1 MPKICKSPRAAGK
14 SQELEEYGNKIAMIY
29 VNAEGIPN
37 SNGYKKLVC
46 EAKDLVQKLEHLM
59 ETASPKEVATYIA
72 STKYLGI
79 MMLTTCLLRME
90 NTAQEKVGKNRC
102 CINTLTCALRSQTA
116 ALMTCV
122 CFFIFRSGLHI
133 LYHAWYLLQRPMLK
147 NIEIDLR
154 GTSSLQGRMWSS
166 GEDSQGRKGPELILT
181 LGEIKSR
188 NPKPSAL
195 QKAAKQLNLR
205 IFLLAYA
212 AYTSGLAE
220 SGLCT
225 GYLHTSFSEDDD
237 DNKERA
243 EEELQKAATKAKSN
257 LWKKVHNLPQE
268 FILQLAIA

>member
-1 MPKICKSPRAAGK
+1 
-14 SQELEEYGNKIAMIY
+14 
-29 VNAEGIPN
+29 
-37 SNGYKKLVC
+37 
-46 EAKDLVQKLEHLM
+46 
-59 ETASPKEVATYIA
+59 
-72 STKYLGI
+72 
-79 MMLTTCLLRME
+79 
-90 NTAQEKVGKNRC
+90 
-102 CINTLTCALRSQTA
+102 
-116 ALMTCV
+116 
-122 CFFIFRSGLHI
+122 
-133 LYHAWYLLQRPMLK
+133 MLK

-166 GEDSQGRKGPELILT
+166 GEDSQSRKGPELILT

-188 NPKPSAL
+188 NPKSSAL
-195 QKAAKQLNLR
+195 QKAAKQLSLR
-205 IFLLAYA
+205 MYLLAYA

-243 EEELQKAATKAKSN
+243 EEELQKAASKAKSK